1 MTSVAT
7 QAANNVGL
15 RRAGEPLI
23 QAEKPFKRKDG
34 ERFDS

>member
-7 QAANNVGL
+7 QAHVIGRL